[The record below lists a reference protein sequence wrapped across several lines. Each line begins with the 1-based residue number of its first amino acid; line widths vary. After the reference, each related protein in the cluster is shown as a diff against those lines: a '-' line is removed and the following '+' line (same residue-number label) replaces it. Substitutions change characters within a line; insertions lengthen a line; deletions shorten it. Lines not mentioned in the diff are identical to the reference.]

1 MAEYS
6 FDCTSFLGMSHCG
19 SVTAEGEG
27 VVELFDDEMVIPQA
41 IIYMANLN

>member
-27 VVELFDDEMVIPQA
+27 VVELYDDEMVIPQA
-41 IIYMANLN
+41 IIDLADLN